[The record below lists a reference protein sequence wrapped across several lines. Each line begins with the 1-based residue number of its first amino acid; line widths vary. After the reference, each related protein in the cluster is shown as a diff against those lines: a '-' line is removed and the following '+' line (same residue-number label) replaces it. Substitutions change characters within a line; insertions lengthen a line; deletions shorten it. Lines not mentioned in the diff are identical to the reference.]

1 MKLPNHNPTQLT
13 AWKELEAHFSAIQDQ
28 TILNLFETEKD
39 RLNQLAFTWED
50 FYVDLSKNRLTQKTI
65 QLLIKLAKEA
75 ELPSAIASYFSGE
88 AINETENRAVLHTAL
103 RAQGNTAI
111 KVDGEDIT
119 PEIKRAKEKMYGF
132 AKEVLSGQWK
142 GYTGKSIDS
151 IVNIGIGGSDLGP
164 AMVTEALEYYGNHLT
179 PYFVSNVEGDHHKEI
194 LKKIDPES

>member
-88 AINETENRAVLHTAL
+88 AINETENRAVHFD
-103 RAQGNTAI
+103 
-111 KVDGEDIT
+111 K
-119 PEIKRAKEKMYGF
+119 
-132 AKEVLSGQWK
+132 QWP
-142 GYTGKSIDS
+142 
-151 IVNIGIGGSDLGP
+151 N
-164 AMVTEALEYYGNHLT
+164 
-179 PYFVSNVEGDHHKEI
+179 
-194 LKKIDPES
+194 